1 MKREGNPEIHS
12 VEIDLVNQ
20 TLKYVIENSK
30 FYKKH
35 LKNADVLSIRSIEDF
50 QKLPFVTKTDLT
62 THTKDFWCV
71 EADSIVD
78 YCSTSGSEGRPMTIP
93 LTDSDLDRLAENE
106 AGSFSIVGLKNT
118 DIIQLCSTVDK
129 RFMAGLAYILGARR
143 LGVGIV
149 RTGPGLPEYQWRSIL
164 ETGATTL
171 IVVPSFLVKM
181 LQYAEE
187 VGIDPDR
194 TSVKRAICIGES
206 IRNPD
211 FTLNALGS
219 RITAKWQIDLHSTY
233 ASSEMQ
239 TAFTECNMAKG
250 GHYNSDLIFPEIVDE
265 DGVVLPLGTP
275 GELVI
280 TTFGVEGFP
289 LLRYRTGDITC
300 LHSEVCDCGQSSMR
314 IGPIQGR
321 KNQMIKV
328 KGTSCYPPALIE
340 ILNGISEIENF
351 QILVYHNDLGND
363 AVRIYIHANSDLSE
377 KYIADTFRSR
387 VRFAP
392 EIIRM
397 NADEIQ
403 KMVMPESTR
412 KAILFKD
419 LRAGS

>member
-1 MKREGNPEIHS
+1 MKREDKPEIHT
-12 VEIDLVNQ
+12 VDIDRLKQ
-20 TLKYVIENSK
+20 TLRYVIKHSK

-35 LKNADVLSIRSIEDF
+35 LENMDIQSVRSFEDF
-50 QKLPFVTKTDLT
+50 QKLPFVNKADLT

-71 EADSIVD
+71 DAESIVD

-93 LTDSDLDRLAENE
+93 LTDVDMDRLAENE
-106 AGSFSIVGLKNT
+106 AGSFGVAGLGNK
-118 DIIQLCSTVDK
+118 DIIQLCTTVDK
-129 RFMAGLAYILGARR
+129 RFMAGLAYILGARK
-143 LGVGIV
+143 LGVGMV
-149 RTGPGLPEYQWRSIL
+149 RSGPGLPEYQWRSIL
-164 ETGATTL
+164 EIKPSTL

-187 VGIDPDR
+187 MGIDPYK

-211 FTLNALGS
+211 FTLNALGA
-219 RITAKWQIDLHSTY
+219 RINAKWKIDLHSTY

-239 TAFTECNMAKG
+239 TAFTECTMSQG

-265 DGVVLPLGTP
+265 KGEVLLPGNS

-280 TTFGVEGFP
+280 TTFGVEGLP
-289 LLRYRTGDITC
+289 LLRYKTGDITC
-300 LHSEVCDCGQSSMR
+300 LHAEICDCGHSSMR

-340 ILNGISEIENF
+340 VLNGIPKIESF
-351 QILVYHNDLGND
+351 QIQVYYNDLGND
-363 AVRIYIHANSDLSE
+363 VVSIYINADSDLSE
-377 KYIADTFRSR
+377 KSIADTFRSR

-397 NADEIQ
+397 KADEIQ
-403 KMVMPESTR
+403 EMVLPEDTR

-419 LRAGS
+419 LRS